1 MAAIIGA
8 ADLDGSLD
16 PAVLEKEGIKI
27 TFRIGSDN
35 VAAGGQGAEY
45 DEQAGQGCQG
55 SGSGHRRPVR
65 QCHRPEA

>member
-16 PAVLEKEGIKI
+16 PAVLEKEGVKI
-27 TFRIGSDN
+27 TFRMGSDN

-45 DEQAGQGCQG
+45 
-55 SGSGHRRPVR
+55 VVN
-65 QCHRPEA
+65 